1 MNHPK
6 ANNPWISQYWLLI
19 IIVLTAPLALYMVV
33 QIMPVGDDF
42 IYFTAPYPKNLHD
55 RLFPFDSWWRPFDA
69 LYGHYIEA
77 HQQLFPLLNHIIIYS
92 FHLANTFIV
101 YFLLRQLK
109 NSLTA
114 VNTTTL
120 LFYITPAMLGT
131 VFDTDDI
138 NQVAC
143 LCFDM
148 LGLIAYLQFTR
159 LYEAKD
165 VSSKQQLYLPLA
177 GWIVLTWLATLFKE
191 NGITW
196 FVVTPLLVWSLG
208 KTNNKL
214 TVRHIVIGMAAAS
227 LYAVVRFSL
236 PHYGTVSDVYTTS
249 TPIDFVKSLYRMFST
264 LLFPVDNVYL
274 MYNHN
279 YLATALSLILASPL
293 SVLLLAHARQK
304 EIKLLTGICL
314 CVFIAMSP
322 HLI

>member
-1 MNHPK
+1 MDKSVLAAHHNRADRTIGLVYGCTNHACRRRLHLFHGPL
-6 ANNPWISQYWLLI
+6 SQEPSRPSF
-19 IIVLTAPLALYMVV
+19 PLRFMVATLRCFV
-33 QIMPVGDDF
+33 R
-42 IYFTAPYPKNLHD
+42 TLH
-55 RLFPFDSWWRPFDA
+55 RSA
-69 LYGHYIEA
+69 STNS
-77 HQQLFPLLNHIIIYS
+77 FPLLNHIIIYS

-177 GWIVLTWLATLFKE
+177 G
-191 NGITW
+191 
-196 FVVTPLLVWSLG
+196 
-208 KTNNKL
+208 
-214 TVRHIVIGMAAAS
+214 
-227 LYAVVRFSL
+227 
-236 PHYGTVSDVYTTS
+236 
-249 TPIDFVKSLYRMFST
+249 
-264 LLFPVDNVYL
+264 
-274 MYNHN
+274 
-279 YLATALSLILASPL
+279 
-293 SVLLLAHARQK
+293 
-304 EIKLLTGICL
+304 
-314 CVFIAMSP
+314 
-322 HLI
+322 

>member
-33 QIMPVGDDF
+33 QLMPVGDDF

-55 RLFPFDSWWRPFDA
+55 RLFSFDSWWRPFDA

-177 GWIVLTWLATLFKE
+177 G
-191 NGITW
+191 
-196 FVVTPLLVWSLG
+196 
-208 KTNNKL
+208 
-214 TVRHIVIGMAAAS
+214 
-227 LYAVVRFSL
+227 
-236 PHYGTVSDVYTTS
+236 
-249 TPIDFVKSLYRMFST
+249 
-264 LLFPVDNVYL
+264 
-274 MYNHN
+274 
-279 YLATALSLILASPL
+279 
-293 SVLLLAHARQK
+293 
-304 EIKLLTGICL
+304 
-314 CVFIAMSP
+314 
-322 HLI
+322 